1 MKSGTCPKC
10 GALKVLQDVPVRANV
25 AIGSGRDAQLNVE
38 LTEPADPHKR
48 IQSIHT
54 ERFTFRA
61 WICPA
66 CGYTEFYVH
75 DGAKFH
81 ETYEKGWTV
90 ALD

>member
-1 MKSGTCPKC
+1 MKNGTCPKC
-10 GALKVLQDVPVRANV
+10 GALKVLQNVLARANV
-25 AIGSGRDAQLNVE
+25 RMNAGDGQLNVE

-61 WICPA
+61 WICPT

-81 ETYEKGWTV
+81 EAYEKGWTI